1 MAGEQIVSGANL
13 EYLDYCRAVV
23 KGKSITRNG
32 VAVSELKRLQC
43 QHVLNQ
49 LAARKKGAST
59 LFSFVNGLYVT
70 DYWRCQATSP
80 EILGARFEARSREVF
95 MGTVASDIAR
105 GNLVIRDLVHFLRCN
120 EVPEVLAVLSVADHV
135 DWFAA
140 AINVV
145 VTSDDAIA
153 WLRRHDREI
162 PDWLDGQQDVDPE
175 SWGRHPTVR
184 STRRREQ
191 MAILQLAVRDS
202 GFIPL
207 AIEDLGK
214 GVIREL
220 CMRHKDVFT
229 KDGFLACWKHAVEA
243 GFIRMENHDLYSGR
257 QNKKK

>member
-1 MAGEQIVSGANL
+1 MVEQQLNSDANL

-59 LFSFVNGLYVT
+59 LHSLVNGLYVT

-80 EILGARFEARSREVF
+80 EILGARFEAHSREVF
-95 MGTVASDIAR
+95 MGTVASDIV
-105 GNLVIRDLVHFLRCN
+105 GGHLVIRDLVHFLKCN
-120 EVPEVLAVLSVADHV
+120 DVPELLAVLSVPNHP

-145 VTSDDAIA
+145 VTADDAIA

-162 PDWLDGQQDVDPE
+162 PDWLDGRQNVDPE
-175 SWGRHPTVR
+175 SWGWHPSVK
-184 STRRREQ
+184 SARRREQ
-191 MAILQLAVRDS
+191 MTILQLAVRDS

-207 AIEDLGK
+207 AIENHGK
-214 GVIREL
+214 GVIRDICL
-220 CMRHKDVFT
+220 RHKEVFT
-229 KDGFLACWKHAVEA
+229 DDGFRACWKHAVKA
-243 GFIRMENHDLYSGR
+243 GFVRTENHERHAGK
-257 QNKKK
+257 QNNKK

>member
-1 MAGEQIVSGANL
+1 MAGEQIVSDANL

-59 LFSFVNGLYVT
+59 LYSLVNGLYVT

-80 EILGARFEARSREVF
+80 EILGARFEAHSIDAF
-95 MGTVASDIAR
+95 MGTVASDIAN
-105 GNLVIRDLVHFLRCN
+105 GHLVIRDLVHFLKCN
-120 EVPEVLAVLSVADHV
+120 DVPEVRAVLSVANHQ

-153 WLRRHDREI
+153 WLRWHDREI
-162 PDWLDGQQDVDPE
+162 PDWLDGQQDLDPD
-175 SWGRHPTVR
+175 SWGWHPTVK
-184 STRRREQ
+184 SARRREQ
-191 MAILQLAVRDS
+191 MNILQLAVRDS
-202 GFIPL
+202 GFVPL
-207 AIEDLGK
+207 AIKKGGK
-214 GVIREL
+214 GVIREMCL
-220 CMRHKDVFT
+220 RRKEAFT
-229 KDGFLACWKHAVEA
+229 ENGFEECWELASKAGFLQVENRDRYVGKH
-243 GFIRMENHDLYSGR
+243 L
-257 QNKKK
+257 QKK